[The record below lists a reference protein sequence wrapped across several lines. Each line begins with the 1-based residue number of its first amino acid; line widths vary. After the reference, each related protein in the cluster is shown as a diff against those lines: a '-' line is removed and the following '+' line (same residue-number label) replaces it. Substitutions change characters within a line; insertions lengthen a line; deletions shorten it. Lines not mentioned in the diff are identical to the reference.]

1 MDLNHSNYT
10 ENQEYII
17 LNEEGKYIII
27 KNEMK
32 EENEEEK
39 SWDYEDGGQTMEELD
54 RLEKLELKLNTLLNV
69 YSRFKNRHDLI
80 ITFNK
85 WKNIEYF
92 TQIEDIS
99 NDTKEIYSEQILHN
113 IPIKK
118 EIDYPF
124 IIRDWKF
131 EDKLSL
137 LNLKPKKKFEKI
149 NIINELI
156 LSDEN
161 IVINTPEYFYNINNN
176 NNNLIPKLINIKE
189 ELSPIKIKRKEKII
203 ELEENINEIKFNKIR
218 PNNIIKRSID
228 NIFNKNIKKEEIN
241 NNINYIS
248 NKFKEKI
255 NERENS
261 VILSTKL
268 DKYFVNEKIKEIKD
282 IEINNDYCSDIF
294 DSKIRKKDEKLK
306 ILDFDYIINI
316 SEKNKF
322 EKQNN
327 NINIIE
333 NEKLI
338 NDSIQ
343 DVLEKENQIILNNN
357 KLKKEIIIND
367 NISPTLSQKPEKKY
381 KIIDIPKENNDKII
395 IEKIVPNN
403 PINKIINQ
411 PFVYIDIINDNYD
424 EIQKKPKIKMDK
436 INTIDKID
444 ISNNLYL
451 INTDYNYNL
460 NIKKNIN
467 IPNITSQLNNNLSL
481 LSNISKNSRLKNKN
495 KAINIDENIINEK
508 LLTSDKKEIFC
519 YQIIPNNIKRRNI
532 IPSFIQKDELNNI
545 ENIKNLNNKIN
556 KINITDEI
564 KINDIN
570 INIKNNNNYEY
581 KKPNNKNNLIII
593 PEITTKNK
601 ETSLNPILIDIF
613 KFKDKYCLTNEILKE
628 RYEPMKIKKDYI
640 NIKNIYKNRNDNL
653 PLLFN
658 NYQLSEIN
666 TNKLRQNNIN
676 TIINNETILDDMNIN
691 LENEMINFK
700 NKNNIIPE
708 KLNKYSLNQ
717 IPELIKT
724 FKKINLTE
732 KIEIS
737 LDNIKLKKTNF
748 ILCEHKNI
756 INIPKIDTYCSNL
769 NPIEINLPFKKYLN
783 QENPKEIFNPNL
795 KTDYILN
802 KKYTYFNKEIKRIPI
817 INNDYQIFIPKYF
830 NKSKINKNII
840 KNENIIKNDIIS
852 LKEENSINNKIPKEI
867 FELPQLHIPS
877 LIQKPE
883 NIKIS
888 KLIEISDTVEEINIE
903 KIKLNKPYNRIKI
916 ENKNIIKD
924 KIFEDSDEIKK
935 KYKKTINKIDIID
948 NLLISNNIE
957 LPNLQYE
964 LKNKNKD
971 IMNIPKISLYTPVL
985 FPIEIKSSYKKN
997 LYQEKPKEILKTDI
1011 KINYINEKY
1020 IRHNIQLKSL
1030 QIINNEYQIY
1040 LPKYINKSKINKN
1053 IIENENIINNNL
1065 ISLKEENSIKYL
1077 NTKELFNLPKI
1088 KSLSLIQKPE
1098 NIKSSK
1104 LIEIPNIVEEINI
1117 EKIKLNKPYNRIKI
1131 ENKNIMK
1138 DKVFEDSE
1146 EIKNKYKKTINKIDI
1161 IDNILISDK
1170 IELRST
1176 QYKIKNKNNN
1186 LIPKIIIKE
1195 NYQLNPIQLSLK
1207 IKLEKNNTLKKPSE
1221 IKNIIINKDYLN
1233 IINNI
1238 NKRIKD
1244 KLPLSLGNYQL
1255 SEINTNIINYNHKN
1269 IIENENILDNKYI
1282 KNNEFISKFLKE
1294 EDKFKECS
1302 KLFKFSLSNNNVYN
1316 LIQKPEI
1323 IKISKIIKVPNI
1335 SDEINIEQIKSN
1347 KAIKREYKNQDII
1360 KDKIFEDLDNIKKA
1374 NKKQIK
1380 KININENIQ
1389 IYDNMIDIKNPGYV
1403 FKNNKNK
1410 KIIPNIIL
1418 SKQEINPIKF
1428 SIELKLEKFNQLEK
1442 NKEIKEIKLKKD
1454 YYITNI
1460 EHKYIKKDDNL
1471 QFIQNNYQLS
1481 ELNLL
1486 EENINNSNKNI
1497 ALRGKKYILQKQINN
1512 IENENIQKNN
1522 NFKEE
1527 IIPIEYNK
1535 EKPQFNFNPLIIKTL
1550 NQKPEKISEKVN
1562 NTDLKLNK
1570 NLLEEF
1576 GKEEIDKTGNKITNL
1591 SSTEFKFYDSNNREL
1606 AKFNLSSFSQNQS
1619 NSDIQKQFFSF
1630 MHKKFVDFMNNH
1642 GQKK

>member
-176 NNNLIPKLINIKE
+176 KNFIPKLIKIKE

-218 PNNIIKRSID
+218 PNNIIQRSID
-228 NIFNKNIKKEEIN
+228 NIINKNIKKEEIN

-282 IEINNDYCSDIF
+282 IEINKDYCPEIF

-333 NEKLI
+333 NENLI

-381 KIIDIPKENNDKII
+381 KIIDIPKENNDEII

-444 ISNNLYL
+444 ISNNLDL

-467 IPNITSQLNNNLSL
+467 IPNIISQLNNNLSL
-481 LSNISKNSRLKNKN
+481 LSNISKNSRLRNKN
-495 KAINIDENIINEK
+495 KAINIDENIINKK

-601 ETSLNPILIDIF
+601 ETSLNPIEIDIF

-640 NIKNIYKNRNDNL
+640 NIKNRYKNRNDNL

-756 INIPKIDTYCSNL
+756 INIPKIDTYSSNL

-802 KKYTYFNKEIKRIPI
+802 KKYTSFNEEIKRIPI

-867 FELPQLHIPS
+867 FELPELHFPS

-1053 IIENENIINNNL
+1053 IIENENIINNNI

-1098 NIKSSK
+1098 NIKASK

-1410 KIIPNIIL
+1410 KVIPNIIL
-1418 SKQEINPIKF
+1418 SKQEVNPIKF

-1481 ELNLL
+1481 KLNLL

-1576 GKEEIDKTGNKITNL
+1576 GNEEIDKTGNKITNL

>member
-17 LNEEGKYIII
+17 LNEQGKYIII

-69 YSRFKNRHDLI
+69 YSRFKNRQDLI

-85 WKNIEYF
+85 WKNLEYF

-161 IVINTPEYFYNINNN
+161 IVIKTPEYFYNINNN
-176 NNNLIPKLINIKE
+176 KNFIPKLINIKE

-218 PNNIIKRSID
+218 PNNIIKRGID
-228 NIFNKNIKKEEIN
+228 IIINKNIKKEEIN

-306 ILDFDYIINI
+306 ILDFDYILNI

-333 NEKLI
+333 NENLI

-381 KIIDIPKENNDKII
+381 KIIDIPKENNDEII

-444 ISNNLYL
+444 ISNNLDL

-467 IPNITSQLNNNLSL
+467 IPNIISQLNNNLSL
-481 LSNISKNSRLKNKN
+481 ISNISKNSRLRNKN
-495 KAINIDENIINEK
+495 KAINIDENIINKK

-640 NIKNIYKNRNDNL
+640 NIKNRYKNRNDKL

-867 FELPQLHIPS
+867 FELPQLYFSS

-1053 IIENENIINNNL
+1053 IIENENIINNNI

-1360 KDKIFEDLDNIKKA
+1360 KDKIFEDLDNIKNA

-1512 IENENIQKNN
+1512 IDNVNIQKNN

-1576 GKEEIDKTGNKITNL
+1576 GNEEIDKTGNKIINL

>member
-17 LNEEGKYIII
+17 LNEQGKYIII

-85 WKNIEYF
+85 WKNLEYF

-228 NIFNKNIKKEEIN
+228 NIINIKKEEIN

-268 DKYFVNEKIKEIKD
+268 DKYFINEKIKEIKD

-327 NINIIE
+327 NLNIIE
-333 NEKLI
+333 NENLI
-338 NDSIQ
+338 NDSIK

-357 KLKKEIIIND
+357 KLKKEVIIND

-381 KIIDIPKENNDKII
+381 KIIDIPKENNDEII

-444 ISNNLYL
+444 ISNNLDL

-467 IPNITSQLNNNLSL
+467 IPNIISQLNNNLSL
-481 LSNISKNSRLKNKN
+481 ISNISKNSRLRNKN

-570 INIKNNNNYEY
+570 MNIQKNNNYEY

-601 ETSLNPILIDIF
+601 ETSLNPIEIDIF

-640 NIKNIYKNRNDNL
+640 NIKNRYKNRNDNL

-676 TIINNETILDDMNIN
+676 TIIDNETILDDMNIN

-737 LDNIKLKKTNF
+737 LDNIKLKNTNF

-867 FELPQLHIPS
+867 FELPQLHFPS

-1030 QIINNEYQIY
+1030 PIINNEYQIY

-1053 IIENENIINNNL
+1053 IIENENIINNNI

-1481 ELNLL
+1481 KLNLL
-1486 EENINNSNKNI
+1486 EENINNSNKSI

-1512 IENENIQKNN
+1512 IDNENIQKNN

>member
-161 IVINTPEYFYNINNN
+161 IDINTPEYFYNINNN
-176 NNNLIPKLINIKE
+176 KNFIPKLINIKE

-228 NIFNKNIKKEEIN
+228 NIINKNIKKEEIN

-268 DKYFVNEKIKEIKD
+268 DKYFINEKIKEIKD
-282 IEINNDYCSDIF
+282 IEINKDYCSEIF

-333 NEKLI
+333 NENLI

-381 KIIDIPKENNDKII
+381 KIIDIPKENNDEII

-444 ISNNLYL
+444 ISNNLDL

-467 IPNITSQLNNNLSL
+467 IPNIISRLNNNLSL
-481 LSNISKNSRLKNKN
+481 ISNISKNSRLRNKN
-495 KAINIDENIINEK
+495 KAINIDENIINKK

-601 ETSLNPILIDIF
+601 ETSLNPIEIDIF
-613 KFKDKYCLTNEILKE
+613 KFKDKYCLTNKILKE
-628 RYEPMKIKKDYI
+628 KYEPMKIQKDYK
-640 NIKNIYKNRNDNL
+640 NIKNKYKNRNDNL

-666 TNKLRQNNIN
+666 TNKLRENNIN
-676 TIINNETILDDMNIN
+676 TIIDNETILDDMNIN

-756 INIPKIDTYCSNL
+756 INIPKIDTYSSNL

-802 KKYTYFNKEIKRIPI
+802 KKYTYFNEEIKRIPI

-867 FELPQLHIPS
+867 FELPQLHFPS

-888 KLIEISDTVEEINIE
+888 KLIEISDSVEEINIE
-903 KIKLNKPYNRIKI
+903 KIKINKPYNRIKI

-971 IMNIPKISLYTPVL
+971 IMNIPKINLYTPVL
-985 FPIEIKSSYKKN
+985 FPVEIKSSYKKN

-1053 IIENENIINNNL
+1053 IIENENIINNDI

-1454 YYITNI
+1454 YYIPNI

-1481 ELNLL
+1481 KLNLL

-1497 ALRGKKYILQKQINN
+1497 ALRGKKSILQKQINN

-1535 EKPQFNFNPLIIKTL
+1535 EKPQFNFNPLTIKTL

-1576 GKEEIDKTGNKITNL
+1576 GNEEIDKTGNKITNL

>member
-32 EENEEEK
+32 EENEKEK

-69 YSRFKNRHDLI
+69 YSRFKNRQDLI

-85 WKNIEYF
+85 WKNLEYF

-161 IVINTPEYFYNINNN
+161 MDINTPEYFYNINNN
-176 NNNLIPKLINIKE
+176 KNFIPKLINIKE

-228 NIFNKNIKKEEIN
+228 NIINKNIKKEEIN

-255 NERENS
+255 NERDNS

-268 DKYFVNEKIKEIKD
+268 DKYFINEKIKEIKD

-294 DSKIRKKDEKLK
+294 DSKIRKKDERLN

-322 EKQNN
+322 EKHNN

-333 NEKLI
+333 NENLI

-381 KIIDIPKENNDKII
+381 KIIDIPKENNDEII

-444 ISNNLYL
+444 ISNNLDL
-451 INTDYNYNL
+451 INADYNYNL

-532 IPSFIQKDELNNI
+532 IPSYIQKDELNNI

-601 ETSLNPILIDIF
+601 ETSLNPIEIDIF

-640 NIKNIYKNRNDNL
+640 NIKNRYKNRNDKL

-971 IMNIPKISLYTPVL
+971 IMNIPKINLYTPVL

-1020 IRHNIQLKSL
+1020 IRHNIKLKSL
-1030 QIINNEYQIY
+1030 PIMNNEYQIY

-1053 IIENENIINNNL
+1053 IIENENIINNNI

-1244 KLPLSLGNYQL
+1244 KLPLILGNYQL

-1512 IENENIQKNN
+1512 IDNVNIQKNN

-1527 IIPIEYNK
+1527 IIPIEYFK

-1576 GKEEIDKTGNKITNL
+1576 GNEEIDKTGNKITNL